1 VLRKIKAGIRSKFS
15 DSRIAYSLAALG
27 RVRISGLHRASTSHD
42 GGDQSK

>member
-1 VLRKIKAGIRSKFS
+1 MEAGIRSKFS

-27 RVRISGLHRASTSHD
+27 RVRISGHHRASANHD